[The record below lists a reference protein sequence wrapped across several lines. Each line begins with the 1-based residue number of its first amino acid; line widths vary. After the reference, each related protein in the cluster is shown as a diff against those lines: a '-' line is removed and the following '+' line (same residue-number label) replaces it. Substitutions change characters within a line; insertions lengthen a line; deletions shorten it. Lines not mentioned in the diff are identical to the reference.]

1 MKRTAILETPRLRLR
16 PFRDSDA
23 ADVYAYAKDPAV
35 GPIRAGRLTGV
46 SRRAGRS
53 SGPYS
58 LPPACSPWS

>member
-35 GPIRAGRLTGV
+35 GPIAGWPPH
-46 SRRAGRS
+46 RS
-53 SGPYS
+53 
-58 LPPACSPWS
+58 

>member
-35 GPIRAGRLTGV
+35 GPIAGWPPHRSEQE
-46 SRRAGRS
+46 SREII
-53 SGPYS
+53 
-58 LPPACSPWS
+58 